1 LKNCVYF
8 TKIYFQQQ
16 TELAVLKITKISGNI
31 LADSELKK
39 RFEIFEKQRKC
50 ERLHLTRQELEKKRL
65 RKNTDKGTD
74 IGLSFND
81 TKLNHG
87 DVLIL
92 EEKFILV
99 EQSPEKVIV
108 IKIKQNSNQEA
119 LVLLGHI
126 IGNRHRPIAIDN
138 QTIMFPIQAESEL
151 VLFKSLLA
159 DFADNLE
166 MKVEERVFVPQKRM
180 DVHEH

>member
-1 LKNCVYF
+1 MYF

-16 TELAVLKITKISGNI
+16 IELSVLKITKISGNI
-31 LADSELKK
+31 LDDELKK
-39 RFEIFEKQRKC
+39 RFETLDKQGKC
-50 ERLHLTRQELEKKRL
+50 ERLQVSRQELEKTRL

-74 IGLSFND
+74 VGISFNGG

-87 DVLIL
+87 DVLIS

-99 EQSPEKVIV
+99 EQLPEKVIS
-108 IKIKQNSNQEA
+108 IKIKQNQTEL

-126 IGNRHRPIAIDN
+126 IGNRHRPIAIDR
-138 QTIMFPIQAESEL
+138 QTIMFPIQADSEL
-151 VLFKSLLA
+151 GLFKNLLA
-159 DFADNLE
+159 EFLE
-166 MKVEERVFVPQKRM
+166 YLEIKVEERVFVPRKGM

>member
-1 LKNCVYF
+1 MYF

-16 TELAVLKITKISGNI
+16 IELSVLKITKISGNVF
-31 LADSELKK
+31 DDELQK
-39 RFEIFEKQRKC
+39 RFETLDKQGKC
-50 ERLHLTRQELEKKRL
+50 ERLQVSRQELEKTRL

-74 IGLSFND
+74 IGLAFNGN

-87 DVLIL
+87 DVLIS

-99 EQSPEKVIV
+99 EQLPEKVIS
-108 IKIKQNSNQEA
+108 IKIKQNSNQSEL

-126 IGNRHRPIAIDN
+126 IGNRHRPIAIDK
-138 QTIMFPIQAESEL
+138 QTIMFPIQADSEL
-151 VLFKSLLA
+151 GLFKNLLA
-159 DFADNLE
+159 EFLE
-166 MKVEERVFVPQKRM
+166 HLEIKVEERVFVPRKGM